1 VSEVSWRSD
10 RNHSVELIPTIHQV
24 FDSVGVSINSITAI
38 FVALGPGGFSALRV
52 GLSTAK
58 GIATANQIPL
68 IGIGTLAIEAAP
80 YIHRKDAVWA
90 IIDAG
95 RCKLYARLFEN
106 LNGPIGKNTDGYQK
120 ITYNQLQSILGNNV
134 VVCGE
139 AVTGPAYEKLRELTN
154 HIHLVEENPP
164 TRKAST
170 LARLAYQ
177 RLSTGEFDDPRTI
190 QPIYMQSAQLENTGK
205 PIFGKKDIDCDFGK
219 KK

>member
-1 VSEVSWRSD
+1 M
-10 RNHSVELIPTIHQV
+10 
-24 FDSVGVSINSITAI
+24 NSITAI
-38 FVALGPGGFSALRV
+38 FVAVGPGGFSALRV

-80 YIHRKDAVWA
+80 HIHRKDAVWA

-95 RCKLYARLFEN
+95 RCKLYAGLFEN
-106 LNGPIGKNTDGYQK
+106 LNGPIIQIDDGYQK
-120 ITYNQLQSILGNNV
+120 IAYSQLQSIIGNNV

-139 AVTGPAYEKLRELTN
+139 AVTGPAHERLRELTD
-154 HIHLVEENPP
+154 HIQLIEEKPP

-190 QPIYMQSAQLENTGK
+190 QPIYMQSAQLEKTGN
-205 PIFGKKDIDCDFGK
+205 PILEKENIDRDFGK